1 MPEAKPGENPN
12 TEGKSK
18 GMDTAQQQRASL
30 VIASNRGP
38 VERRTGD
45 DGRVVVNRGAGGLI
59 AVLGPALASHG
70 GVWVAAALTDEDRAA
85 ARELRARGRLDE
97 VDLPEGP
104 IGVRLLDLD
113 PALFA
118 AYYQTV
124 STELLW
130 FLQHHLPLGGKSA
143 FDAELRS
150 HWDGYRRVN
159 DDFAAACAESA
170 LPGGTVLLQDYHL
183 TLAPRRLRELR
194 PDLRSAHCTMT
205 PWADPERFAVLPLDV
220 QRELVTGLLGADLV
234 CFLVPRWA
242 EAFLSCCE
250 QLGLRTDRTRWA
262 VRGPDG
268 RWSRM
273 RCFPVGVD
281 AEALH
286 TRAAAP
292 DVAEHERRLRALTGD
307 ARLVVRVDR
316 MEPSKNIVR
325 GLEAYAR
332 FLEQHPGR
340 YGSVVHF
347 VLAYASR
354 GELAAYRELATQ
366 VEMLV
371 AGINERFGRDGWQ
384 PVVLETRNDFG
395 RGLAAMALADVLVV
409 NPVRDGMNLVAKEAA
424 VLSRRDLALV
434 LSRHAGA
441 ADDLADGCV
450 LIDPFDV
457 QELADAIAAG
467 LDLSRA
473 ERAERLERLR
483 KGAVA
488 LPPERWLTGVLTE
501 LAHAAEEA
509 GQGAERA
516 VEAAE

>member
-1 MPEAKPGENPN
+1 
-12 TEGKSK
+12 
-18 GMDTAQQQRASL
+18 MDTAQQHRASL

-45 DGRVVVNRGAGGLI
+45 DGRVVVHRGAGGLI

-70 GVWVAAALTDEDRAA
+70 GVWVAAALTDEDGAA
-85 ARELRARGRLDE
+85 SRELRAQGRLDE

-118 AYYQTV
+118 SYYQRV

-130 FLQHHLPLGGKSA
+130 FLQHHLPHAGTESA
-143 FDAELRS
+143 FDAELRH

-194 PDLRSAHCTMT
+194 PDLRTAHCTMT
-205 PWADPERFAVLPLDV
+205 PWADPERFAVLPGDV

-250 QLGLRTDRTRWA
+250 QLGLRTDRARRA

-268 RWSRM
+268 RWSRV
-273 RCFPVGVD
+273 RCFPVGVN
-281 AEALH
+281 AETLR

-292 DVAEHERRLRALTGD
+292 DVAEHESRLRALTGD

-325 GLEAYAR
+325 GLDAYAR
-332 FLEQHPGR
+332 FLEQHPDR
-340 YGSVVHF
+340 HGSVVHF

-354 GELAAYRELATQ
+354 GELAAYRELAAQ
-366 VEMLV
+366 VETL
-371 AGINERFGRDGWQ
+371 AAAINRRFGTDSWQ

-395 RGLAAMALADVLVV
+395 RGLAAMALADVMVV
-409 NPVRDGMNLVAKEAA
+409 NPARDGMNLVAKEAA

-450 LIDPFDV
+450 LVDPFDV

-467 LDLSRA
+467 LALPRA

-483 KGAVA
+483 KAAVA
-488 LPPERWLTGVLTE
+488 LPPERWLTDVLAELTE
-501 LAHAAEEA
+501 VAEP
-509 GQGAERA
+509 
-516 VEAAE
+516 